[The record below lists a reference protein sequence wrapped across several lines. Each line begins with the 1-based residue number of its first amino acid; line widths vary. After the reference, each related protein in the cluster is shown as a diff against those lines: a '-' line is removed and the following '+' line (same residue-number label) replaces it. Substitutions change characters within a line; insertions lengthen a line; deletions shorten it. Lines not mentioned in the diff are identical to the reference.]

1 MRKPLIIASALLSLF
16 ISSSIQAVELT
27 VTEKIEISASPT
39 SVWER
44 SKNFADIASW
54 HPAVMSQTTT
64 NANQPGSIRIT
75 NLGGPTITEELVRF
89 NEKYRNFTYRIK
101 QVDPAILP
109 VEHYIAWY
117 AVRDNDQGGSSLIWM
132 GSFNTVG
139 DANPEEVKKSVR
151 GIYRAGL
158 ENLKLMLE
166 TPAK

>member
-1 MRKPLIIASALLSLF
+1 MRKPLTITSALLSLF
-16 ISSSIQAVELT
+16 ISSAIQAAELT
-27 VTEKIEISASPT
+27 VTEKIEIAAPPSL
-39 SVWER
+39 VWEN
-44 SKNFADIASW
+44 SKNFDDIASW
-54 HPAVMSQTTT
+54 HPAVISQTTT
-64 NANQPGSIRIT
+64 NANQPGSVRIA

-89 NEKYRNFTYRIK
+89 NEEHRNFTYRIK

-109 VEHYIAWY
+109 VENYIAWY

-132 GSFNTVG
+132 GSFSTVG

-158 ENLKLMLE
+158 ENLKTMLE